1 MVLVKVLESQIVR
14 RVALQRQQVEA
25 LQRSQ
30 VQRAD
35 AVMRATQGGDAA
47 AAMHAEPLQEM
58 FSEAA
63 NLSSSTRMMDQ
74 DIERLRHADIRSWK
88 SDEEQTRRYVLQ
100 LREDWVREIIKQRA
114 DARAE
119 EHAERLAHPSTG
131 DPRALQRSLNRM
143 ESKHELS
150 KRIERR
156 AKEQEAMAARWP
168 RESREVMDGLF
179 LTGVP
184 QSARRPST
192 APARPAWGVSE
203 SARERAPQ
211 KWTGLKQ
218 TATTAPSE
226 PRRPRAPLL
235 AAASISDGFMVCGM
249 AAGPPG
255 YAPIRT
261 GQAIRSRAGDS
272 LATQRRTAW
281 A

>member
-1 MVLVKVLESQIVR
+1 
-14 RVALQRQQVEA
+14 
-25 LQRSQ
+25 
-30 VQRAD
+30 
-35 AVMRATQGGDAA
+35 
-47 AAMHAEPLQEM
+47 M
-58 FSEAA
+58 FTEAA

-88 SDEEQTRRYVLQ
+88 SDEEQTRRYVQQ

-156 AKEQEAMAARWP
+156 AKEQEAMDARWP
-168 RESREVMDGLF
+168 RESREVVDGTF

-203 SARERAPQ
+203 SARVRAPQ

-218 TATTAPSE
+218 TTTTAPSD
-226 PRRPRAPLL
+226 PRPRAPL
-235 AAASISDGFMVCGM
+235 AASISEGFMVCGM

-261 GQAIRSRAGDS
+261 GQAIRSRGADP
-272 LATQRRTAW
+272 LTTQRRTAW

>member
-1 MVLVKVLESQIVR
+1 MVLVNVLESQIVR

-131 DPRALQRSLNRM
+131 DPRALHGCSMATRISRGHGRTVPHRCSSERSPSVDRAGASRLGGQR
-143 ESKHELS
+143 KCT
-150 KRIERR
+150 R
-156 AKEQEAMAARWP
+156 ARTSE
-168 RESREVMDGLF
+168 MDGAQANCNH
-179 LTGVP
+179 GAVGAKAS
-184 QSARRPST
+184 QSA
-192 APARPAWGVSE
+192 
-203 SARERAPQ
+203 
-211 KWTGLKQ
+211 
-218 TATTAPSE
+218 TT
-226 PRRPRAPLL
+226 R
-235 AAASISDGFMVCGM
+235 GG
-249 AAGPPG
+249 
-255 YAPIRT
+255 
-261 GQAIRSRAGDS
+261 
-272 LATQRRTAW
+272 
-281 A
+281 